1 MQIPGKLPY
10 EIKVTSNAGDAQG
23 SSIKSC
29 VSTIIKPSK
38 GPGVTYDAQAMW
50 HSTQTKGLIDI
61 VLEFPDTVT
70 LDGISVHSQHSGL
83 AHIAKAIVIEII
95 DHNIFS
101 QIVTEEIISP
111 DQTVSFSPATSKKWR
126 LRFKTTNSE
135 VLVIRGLQFYCDNKE
150 IFPPPVPYHQ

>member
-10 EIKVTSNAGDAQG
+10 EIKVTSNAGDAYR
-23 SSIKSC
+23 SSITNC

-38 GPGVTYDAQAMW
+38 GPGVTYDAQTMW
-50 HSTQTKGLIDI
+50 HSTQIKGLIDI
-61 VLEFPDTVT
+61 VLEFPVTVS
-70 LDGISVHSQHSGL
+70 LDSISVHSQHSGL
-83 AHIAKAIVIEII
+83 AHIAKSIVIERI
-95 DHNIFS
+95 DHNIFN

-111 DQTVSFSPATSKKWR
+111 DQIVRFRPATSKKWR

-135 VLVIRGLQFYCDNKE
+135 MLVIRGLQFYCDNKE